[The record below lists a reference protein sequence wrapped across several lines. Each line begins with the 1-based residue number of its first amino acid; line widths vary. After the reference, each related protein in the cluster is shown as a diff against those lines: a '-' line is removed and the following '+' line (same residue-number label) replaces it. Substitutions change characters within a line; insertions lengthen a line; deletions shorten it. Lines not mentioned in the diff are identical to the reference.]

1 MSKRKR
7 IKAGERVN
15 HNQGQTINRGM
26 DLRFLRWL
34 LPISIVI
41 LTSAVFWPALK
52 NGFVWDDTDLLLRNP
67 YYRGLGWTQITW
79 MFTTF
84 HMGHYMPLSWATF
97 GLDYLLWGMDPF
109 GYHLTNLAL
118 HCANAVVFYFIALR
132 LLSLVL
138 SSVAPPAVLPLRAAA
153 WLAALIFAVHPL
165 RVESVAW
172 VTERRDVLSGLF
184 FLLTILCYLK
194 AVTVEETNP
203 ARGRWMVSTI
213 IFYSLSL
220 LSKAVGLTLPVVLLM
235 LDVYPLRR
243 LGSSAGGWFGP
254 GTRKV
259 WLEKDN
265 FLLLA
270 IAFGIIALL
279 AQREAG
285 ALVPLEWYGVARR
298 LEQMVFGIGFYLW
311 KMVMPVHLS
320 PLYEVPAEL
329 KLSNWLLSGAAFLVI
344 SISLVIGR
352 HRWPSGL
359 ASWVYYLAILAPV
372 LGFAQSGP
380 QIVADRYSY
389 LSCLSWATLSG
400 AGLFYVWQILSG
412 GHDGRRTFF
421 FAAGLAAVVVASLG
435 ILTWKQVQVW
445 YDSEA
450 LWTQAVRTAP
460 DSSIAHYSLGVI
472 LSSRG
477 KLQEA
482 IEHYRRA
489 VQINPVYVDAYNNLG
504 SALVR
509 QGKLEEGIGRY
520 RQALRIAPGYRQA
533 HNNLGIALADSGQ
546 LAEAI
551 EHYRQALR
559 IDPDFKQAHYNLG
572 NALVRQGELAEAI
585 EHYRQALRIDPDFKQ
600 AHDQLDLLLSKKK

>member
-1 MSKRKR
+1 
-7 IKAGERVN
+7 
-15 HNQGQTINRGM
+15 M
-26 DLRFLRWL
+26 DLRLLRWL

-52 NGFVWDDTDLLLRNP
+52 NGFVWDDMDLLLRNP

-118 HCANAVVFYFIALR
+118 HCANAVVFYFIVLG

-138 SSVAPPAVLPLRAAA
+138 SSVAPPAELPLRAAA

-194 AVTVEETNP
+194 AATVEETNP

-213 IFYSLSL
+213 IVYSLSL

-265 FLLLA
+265 FLLMA

-298 LEQMVFGIGFYLW
+298 LEQIVFGIGFYLW
-311 KMVMPVHLS
+311 
-320 PLYEVPAEL
+320 
-329 KLSNWLLSGAAFLVI
+329 
-344 SISLVIGR
+344 
-352 HRWPSGL
+352 
-359 ASWVYYLAILAPV
+359 
-372 LGFAQSGP
+372 
-380 QIVADRYSY
+380 
-389 LSCLSWATLSG
+389 
-400 AGLFYVWQILSG
+400 
-412 GHDGRRTFF
+412 
-421 FAAGLAAVVVASLG
+421 
-435 ILTWKQVQVW
+435 
-445 YDSEA
+445 
-450 LWTQAVRTAP
+450 
-460 DSSIAHYSLGVI
+460 
-472 LSSRG
+472 
-477 KLQEA
+477 
-482 IEHYRRA
+482 
-489 VQINPVYVDAYNNLG
+489 
-504 SALVR
+504 
-509 QGKLEEGIGRY
+509 
-520 RQALRIAPGYRQA
+520 
-533 HNNLGIALADSGQ
+533 
-546 LAEAI
+546 
-551 EHYRQALR
+551 
-559 IDPDFKQAHYNLG
+559 
-572 NALVRQGELAEAI
+572 
-585 EHYRQALRIDPDFKQ
+585 
-600 AHDQLDLLLSKKK
+600 